1 LSLTSPRGRLRYANR
16 LRRPRWRNGYPASSR
31 GLGTPADAGGGKRA
45 MFDMRRREF
54 LTLLGGAAAAFPLAV
69 EAVTPRRTRDHHV
82 TNARGAG

>member
-1 LSLTSPRGRLRYANR
+1 
-16 LRRPRWRNGYPASSR
+16 
-31 GLGTPADAGGGKRA
+31 